1 MIYQDIITKQ
11 AGGKKS
17 LAILID
23 PDKVS
28 LNGTSKITDYANQA
42 NVDFIMIGGS
52 LMNDFIES
60 TIEVVKQQTNIP
72 VIIFPGSILQISGKA
87 DAILLLSLI
96 SGRNSEYLIGNHVYA
111 APILRKSGI
120 EVISTGYILIGND
133 SSTSVAYMS
142 GTCPIPEDKTDIII
156 ATAIAGEML
165 GHKMIYL
172 EAGSGSGRVV
182 NEQVIREVKDNIQVP
197 LITGG
202 GIKTGKQAK
211 NVFDAGADMIV
222 IGNAIEQDPEIILSA
237 CEARDYFK

>member
-28 LNGTSKITDYANQA
+28 LNETSKITDYANQA

>member
-11 AGGKKS
+11 AGGRKT

-28 LNGTSKITDYANQA
+28 LNETSKITDYANQA

-52 LMNDFIES
+52 LINDFIES
-60 TIEVVKQQTNIP
+60 TIEVIKQHTNIP

-142 GTCPIPEDKTDIII
+142 GTCPIPGDKTDIII

-211 NVFDAGADMIV
+211 KVFEAGADMIV
-222 IGNAIEQDPEIILSA
+222 IGNAIEQDPEIILSV
-237 CEARDYFK
+237 CEARDHFK

>member
-28 LNGTSKITDYANQA
+28 LNETFKITDYANQA

-52 LMNDFIES
+52 LINDFIES

-96 SGRNSEYLIGNHVYA
+96 SGRNPEYLIGNHVYA

-211 NVFDAGADMIV
+211 KVYASGADMIV
-222 IGNAIEQDPEIILSA
+222 IGNAIEQDQEIILSA

>member
-1 MIYQDIITKQ
+1 MIYQDIITKHTE
-11 AGGKKS
+11 GRKS

-23 PDKVS
+23 PDKIS
-28 LNGTSKITDYANQA
+28 LDEIYRTIDYANKGH
-42 NVDFIMIGGS
+42 VDFIMIGGS
-52 LMNDFIES
+52 LVNDFIES
-60 TIEVVKQQTNIP
+60 AIEKIKQNTNIP

-96 SGRNSEYLIGNHVYA
+96 SGRNPEYLIGNHVFA
-111 APILRKSGI
+111 APILRKSGL

-133 SSTSVAYMS
+133 YSTSVAYMS
-142 GTCPIPEDKTDIII
+142 GTCPIPGDKTDIII

-182 NEQVIREVKDNIQVP
+182 NEHVIRQVKDNIHVP

-202 GIKTGKQAK
+202 GIKTGEQAK
-211 NVFDAGADMIV
+211 KAFKAGADMIV
-222 IGNAIEQDPEIILSA
+222 IGNAIEENPKMILSM
-237 CEARDYFK
+237 CQVRDYFK